1 MRVEKYTDEREM
13 EWDDFVLNK
22 ACNGTFLQTRRF
34 INYHPVGKFEDAS
47 CMIYDSKNRL
57 VAVYFCAGKAYP
69 CTQLYKTWSD
79 RKRQIMRQSLNS
91 TPPVMGGAASGI
103 RPEDYLTMA

>member
-1 MRVEKYTDEREM
+1 MKTL
-13 EWDDFVLNK
+13 DFSLCVHQFSFWHWNFPPNSLCRLYPFGNN
-22 ACNGTFLQTRRF
+22 CFHIFQSLCRRF
-34 INYHPVGKFEDAS
+34 FIINFISAR
-47 CMIYDSKNRL
+47 M
-57 VAVYFCAGKAYP
+57 
-69 CTQLYKTWSD
+69 

>member
-1 MRVEKYTDEREM
+1 MNDLIKLKLVTEDEAE
-13 EWDDFVLNK
+13 
-22 ACNGTFLQTRRF
+22 C
-34 INYHPVGKFEDAS
+34 
-47 CMIYDSKNRL
+47 
-57 VAVYFCAGKAYP
+57 
-69 CTQLYKTWSD
+69 

>member
-1 MRVEKYTDEREM
+1 
-13 EWDDFVLNK
+13 
-22 ACNGTFLQTRRF
+22 
-34 INYHPVGKFEDAS
+34 
-47 CMIYDSKNRL
+47 MIPAILKVN
-57 VAVYFCAGKAYP
+57 
-69 CTQLYKTWSD
+69 

>member
-1 MRVEKYTDEREM
+1 MS
-13 EWDDFVLNK
+13 VLNNK
-22 ACNGTFLQTRRF
+22 KDVSKQN
-34 INYHPVGKFEDAS
+34 FETSFFYA
-47 CMIYDSKNRL
+47 
-57 VAVYFCAGKAYP
+57 
-69 CTQLYKTWSD
+69 LYSML

>member
-1 MRVEKYTDEREM
+1 MNI
-13 EWDDFVLNK
+13 LNK
-22 ACNGTFLQTRRF
+22 Q
-34 INYHPVGKFEDAS
+34 IDS
-47 CMIYDSKNRL
+47 IYDRQKNLYSK
-57 VAVYFCAGKAYP
+57 YP
-69 CTQLYKTWSD
+69 HYS